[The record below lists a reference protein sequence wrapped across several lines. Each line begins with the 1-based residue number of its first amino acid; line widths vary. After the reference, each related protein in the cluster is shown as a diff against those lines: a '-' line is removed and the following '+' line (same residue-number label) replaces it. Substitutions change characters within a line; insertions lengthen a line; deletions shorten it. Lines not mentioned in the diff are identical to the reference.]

1 MSTRTADGLGFQMM
15 GCFRSNKKFRT
26 RVLILRYC
34 DKKNTF
40 DMKYVKIHSFF
51 IRVSFSSLR
60 SLHLPSPLTTP
71 TPHCIPCPCH
81 PLLVHALLEGFLFLS
96 FLPFMSNLSFMRP
109 FSSPLQ
115 SISIPLS
122 RQQNPHDA
130 KMAPDAPAL
139 ALL

>member
-1 MSTRTADGLGFQMM
+1 
-15 GCFRSNKKFRT
+15 
-26 RVLILRYC
+26 
-34 DKKNTF
+34 
-40 DMKYVKIHSFF
+40 MKYVKKSTAPLLHCLCVLFLTSLSPSAISTHNSH
-51 IRVSFSSLR
+51 SSLR
-60 SLHLPSPLTTP
+60 S
-71 TPHCIPCPCH
+71 I

-109 FSSPLQ
+109 FSSPLP

-122 RQQNPHDA
+122 QQQYPHDA